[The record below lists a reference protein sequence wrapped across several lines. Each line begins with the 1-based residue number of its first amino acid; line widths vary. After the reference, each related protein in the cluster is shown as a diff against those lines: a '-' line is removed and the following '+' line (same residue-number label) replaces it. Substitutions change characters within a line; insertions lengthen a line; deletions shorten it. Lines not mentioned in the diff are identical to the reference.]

1 MGLKPTRARDAK
13 NHWRAWGLGAGLLA
27 AGGAEAALQS
37 QDVSQ
42 ELVVKYATHRI
53 CRTMEQGRCK
63 EWDDVKLRSYNGQ
76 PVGPTI
82 EARPGDTLRVVLDNQ
97 LPPEP
102 VRGTSD
108 PNIPHG
114 FNVTNLHTH
123 GLHVSPAGNADNVMI
138 SIDPGQKFEY
148 EIKVPS
154 DHPPGTFWYH
164 AHKHGAVSIQVSS
177 GMAGAL
183 IIRGGLDEV
192 PAIRAARERVFVFQ
206 QIPYALVNDPYVPGT
221 RAHMVEDFEAS
232 FAEGRWEAS
241 GRRTTI
247 NGMVEPVIKMR
258 GGEVQRWRFI
268 HAGFRESLKIKLV
281 RERDPQSVVAH
292 YQLAHDGL
300 ATGRLDQVD
309 ETEMHPGYRTDVL
322 VRAGNR
328 PETYLLVDEA
338 TPAEESFT
346 GLAETR
352 KVLARIEVDGAYAA
366 MPLPDAAALAPYA
379 PFKSI
384 TDAELTGTQEARF
397 DMDVRASPVKY
408 LINGKAFDPDTPPRK
423 LTLGA
428 VEEWLVSSSPITG
441 HIFHIHVNPFQIVT
455 GNGKGIWR
463 DTLFVKP
470 NDSVK
475 LRTRYERYVGKFV
488 THCHIL
494 DHEDQGMMEVLEIV
508 HPGSSM
514 HERHH

>member
-1 MGLKPTRARDAK
+1 MGLKPTRTRNAK
-13 NHWRAWGLGAGLLA
+13 NHWRTLLLGAGVLA
-27 AGGAEAALQS
+27 TGVADATQQNE
-37 QDVSQ
+37 DVSQ
-42 ELVVKYATHRI
+42 DLVVKYATNRI
-53 CRTMEQGRCK
+53 CRTLEQGRCK

-76 PVGPTI
+76 LVGPTI
-82 EARPGDTLRVVLDNQ
+82 EARPGDTLRIVLDNQ

-102 VRGTSD
+102 VRGTID

-114 FNVTNLHTH
+114 FNITNLHTH
-123 GLHVSPAGNADNVMI
+123 GLHVSPAGNADNVML
-138 SIDPGQKFEY
+138 SILPGQKFEY
-148 EIKVPS
+148 EIKIPS
-154 DHPPGTFWYH
+154 DHPAGTFWYH

-192 PAIRAARERVFVFQ
+192 PAIRAARERIFVFQ
-206 QIPYALVNDPYVPGT
+206 QIPYALINDPYVPGT
-221 RAHMVEDFEAS
+221 RANMVEDFEAS
-232 FAEGRWEAS
+232 FSEGRWDAS

-268 HAGFRESLKIKLV
+268 HAGFRESLRLKLV
-281 RERDPQSVVAH
+281 RERDPQSVVSY
-292 YQLAHDGL
+292 YQIAHDGL
-300 ATGRLDQVD
+300 ATGRLDSVD

-328 PETYLLVDEA
+328 PETYLLIDEA
-338 TPAEESFT
+338 TAAEESFT

-352 KVLARIEVDGAYAA
+352 KVLARIEVEGSFSF
-366 MPLPDAAALAPYA
+366 MPLPDTASLAPYA

-384 TDAELTGTQEARF
+384 TNEELTGTQEARF
-397 DMDVRASPVKY
+397 DMDVQSTPVKY
-408 LINGKAFDPDTPPRK
+408 MINGKAFSPDNPPRK

-428 VEEWLVSSSPITG
+428 VEEWRVSSSPLTS

-455 GNGKGIWR
+455 ADGKGIWR
-463 DTLFVKP
+463 DTLFVKA
-470 NDSVK
+470 NQSVK
-475 LRTRYERYVGKFV
+475 LRTRYQRYVGKFV

-508 HPGSSM
+508 HPGAAL
-514 HERHH
+514 HENHD